1 MKIIVKES
9 QYRRIIL
16 EESRFEVKKK
26 LSEMKNFFDGLSEN
40 IKNQIG
46 LDLSFLSTWG
56 VTIAGFVK
64 PVQDFIENRFD
75 GISNDDLILMSVG
88 LILTYYQS
96 NKDRLKKVLDE
107 VKDRG
112 LVNEFETMLSFGEK
126 LRTVFVSFIE
136 SLAIPVSKYTNIL
149 AYTFVIPLL
158 VDLFHLAQGNGE
170 SFEPSQFIK
179 RIIGYFTLNIGGE
192 LVKRILLAIVRR
204 FKS

>member
-26 LSEMKNFFDGLSEN
+26 LSEMKNFFDGLIEN

-107 VKDRG
+107 VKERG
-112 LVNEFETMLSFGEK
+112 LVSEFETMLSFGEK
-126 LRTVFVSFIE
+126 LRKTFVSFIE

-158 VDLFHLAQGNGE
+158 VDLFHLVQGNGE